1 MTLNKKVVNINEA
14 KRIRERKSLIA
25 ELQIYKEKTQGGY
38 NYRLNRGRE
47 LNVCDDTILHCFSQV
62 FGDML
67 SYNDNPET
75 IHEAIEDLVER
86 FTNEKGEYYD

>member
-1 MTLNKKVVNINEA
+1 MTLNKKVVNISEA

-25 ELQIYKEKTQGGY
+25 ELQIYKEKSRSGY
-38 NYRLNRGRE
+38 NYRLNKGRE

-75 IHEAIEDLVER
+75 IHEAIESLVER
-86 FTNEKGEYYD
+86 FIGDDGEVL

>member
-1 MTLNKKVVNINEA
+1 MTLNKKVVNISEA
-14 KRIRERKSLIA
+14 QALRDKKSLIA
-25 ELQIYKEKTQGGY
+25 ELKVYRDRASGNHT
-38 NYRLNRGRE
+38 YRLNKGKH
-47 LNVCDDTILHCFSQV
+47 LSVSDDTVLHCFSQV

-75 IHEAIEDLVER
+75 IHEAIESLVER